1 MKPVPAALSL
11 SELWTL
17 KALPAGVLD
26 PIKNVLSST
35 ALGINGFFFLSRFCK
50 AREVTPELEGT
61 SRRNPEDAGSHLYSF
76 PRALN
81 KQTNKTKPKKPKQRE
96 KKKNTCPSKP
106 ISKWTDYF

>member
-17 KALPAGVLD
+17 TALPAGVLN
-26 PIKNVLSST
+26 PIKNVMSST
-35 ALGINGFFFLSRFCK
+35 ALGINGFFPSCFCK

-81 KQTNKTKPKKPKQRE
+81 KQIKHPPPKKKTE
-96 KKKNTCPSKP
+96 GETKNMCPSKP
-106 ISKWTDYF
+106 VSKQTAYF

>member
-17 KALPAGVLD
+17 KALPAGVLN

-35 ALGINGFFFLSRFCK
+35 ALSINGFFLSCFCK
-50 AREVTPELEGT
+50 AQEVTPELEGT
-61 SRRNPEDAGSHLYSF
+61 SRRNPEDAGSHLYSL

-81 KQTNKTKPKKPKQRE
+81 KQTNLKNPKNQRE
-96 KKKNTCPSKP
+96 KKKTTCPSKP
-106 ISKWTDYF
+106 VSKRTAYF